1 MRQAPTIVTP
11 LINVAPTLRAIKHD
25 HLACL
30 TAMRHLTRAPHELF
44 CLLFCL
50 LCKKLSESS
59 PASAKEMD
67 DRCMCCCNNVAIGY
81 RTRSG
86 AYDINEIDRKTLR
99 DWAVSTTVNEGFIDQ
114 LSNINPLDIEKD
126 RMDTARAIVKR
137 GDTKRSKRSVSFESR
152 IRDTLTQS
160 HVYLL
165 QWCVG
170 MIGCEK
176 EEEVI
181 AHKSLTSV
189 SSVSKTERGDKVS
202 SLAFPFLPTIPLEIP
217 YVKSM
222 ADRTMVGGRMQTI
235 KMIREMMAM
244 HCPEKNVNESIEL
257 FLGRE
262 VVLLRKLQSS
272 YDDDL

>member
-1 MRQAPTIVTP
+1 MR
-11 LINVAPTLRAIKHD
+11 APTLRAIKQD

-50 LCKKLSESS
+50 LCKKLPESS
-59 PASAKEMD
+59 PAIAKEMD
-67 DRCMCCCNNVAIGY
+67 DRCMRCCNNVAIGY

-86 AYDINEIDRKTLR
+86 VYDINEIDRTTLR

-170 MIGCEK
+170 MIGGADGEEG
-176 EEEVI
+176 EEEVNM
-181 AHKSLTSV
+181 HKSLTSV
-189 SSVSKTERGDKVS
+189 SSVSKTERGDEVS
-202 SLAFPFLPTIPLEIP
+202 SLAFPFLPTIPPEIP

-272 YDDDL
+272 FDDDL